1 MICAKN
7 PMMITWF
14 MLDFRDNIR
23 EYRYDSERLVECS
36 HLDHLSPFNFEFDAG
51 QITQVGFYYF
61 CFIGF
66 LTNFFNSCSLCD
78 AFLWSSNFVIYLY
91 VAAFTDKCI
100 VSDNKCS

>member
-66 LTNFFNSCSLCD
+66 LTNFF
-78 AFLWSSNFVIYLY
+78 
-91 VAAFTDKCI
+91 
-100 VSDNKCS
+100 